1 MSDEIQ
7 LKKCERRKRMHKEEN
22 KISKKRKELNLVARV
37 TKSRSTKLELPKSG
51 KRLCVQKIIGR
62 KQLFSG
68 RSGRKKDWAEVTMF
82 RK

>member
-37 TKSRSTKLELPKSG
+37 TKQVDEARTAEIREASLRAENNWKKAVVFWKKWKEE
-51 KRLCVQKIIGR
+51 RL
-62 KQLFSG
+62 G
-68 RSGRKKDWAEVTMF
+68 RSNDVS
-82 RK
+82 